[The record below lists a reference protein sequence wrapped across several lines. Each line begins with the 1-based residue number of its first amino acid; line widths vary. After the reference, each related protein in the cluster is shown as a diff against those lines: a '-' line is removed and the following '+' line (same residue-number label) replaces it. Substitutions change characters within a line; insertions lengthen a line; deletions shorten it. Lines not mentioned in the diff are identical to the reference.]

1 MREFKLFDVLRSG
14 LKRYGTILIYFGM
27 LLAFTLIRPQYCS
40 FVNFKSIL
48 LQASLLGVI
57 ASGMTLVMMTGGA
70 DLSVAAVAG
79 LSVLA
84 GLWPVVFGHTP
95 LWVGILIAVA
105 IALFIGA
112 INGVCVSLLGV
123 APFVATLGTMFL
135 AQGMQYVFSEGG
147 LSISYGF
154 PEAFKFIGMGNLLG
168 VPMPIVIF
176 LIIFLV
182 LHVATEH
189 APFGRYLRATGLN
202 QFTSELSGIRI
213 RFYTFI
219 SYVLCSLLAAILGL
233 TLCSFQTF
241 AAPDLGSSFL
251 MDSLL
256 VVLLGKTLVKNKIAI
271 YGTAF
276 GAIFLRSFETGLAMI
291 GTPVTVLNI
300 CKGTLLVCVLLL
312 TLIKQKRAETKTTAQ
327 QAA

>member
-1 MREFKLFDVLRSG
+1 MKESTIKKFAQDTV
-14 LKRYGTILIYFGM
+14 KRFGTVLIYLGM
-27 LLAFTLIRPQYCS
+27 ISVFTLIRPQYFTFS
-40 FVNFKSIL
+40 NFESIL
-48 LQASLLGVI
+48 VQASLLGII

-79 LSVLA
+79 VSVLA
-84 GLWPVVFGHTP
+84 GLWPVVFGDLP
-95 LWVGILIAVA
+95 LALGIVIALA

-112 INGVCVSLLGV
+112 INGICVSMLGV

-154 PEAFKFIGMGNLLG
+154 PDAFKFLGTGTLVG
-168 VPMPIVIF
+168 VPMPIVIY
-176 LIIFLV
+176 IVIFLT
-182 LHVATEH
+182 LHILTER
-189 APFGRYLRATGLN
+189 APFGRYLKATGLN
-202 QFTSELSGIRI
+202 QFASELSGIRI

-219 SYVLCSLLAAILGL
+219 SYVLCSMFAALLGL
-233 TLCSFQTF
+233 TLCAFQTF

-256 VVLLGKTLVKNKIAI
+256 VVLLGKTLINNKIAI
-271 YGTAF
+271 YGTTF

-291 GTPVTVLNI
+291 GTPVTILNI
-300 CKGTLLVCVLLL
+300 CKGALLVCVLLL
-312 TLIKQKRAETKTTAQ
+312 TLLKQKRAEKK
-327 QAA
+327 

>member
-1 MREFKLFDVLRSG
+1 MKETKLVDIMRVG
-14 LKRYGTILIYFGM
+14 LKRYGTILIYIGM
-27 LLAFTLIRPQYCS
+27 VLAFSLIRPQYFS
-40 FVNFKSIL
+40 FDNFKSIL
-48 LQASLLGVI
+48 VQASLLGII

-84 GLWPVVFGHTP
+84 GLWPVVFGNTP
-95 LWVGILIAVA
+95 LLVGLLISVA

-112 INGVCVSLLGV
+112 INGVCVSKLGV
-123 APFVATLGTMFL
+123 APFVATLGTMFF

-154 PEAFKFIGMGNLLG
+154 PDAFKFIGTGNLLG
-168 VPMPIVIF
+168 IPMPI
-176 LIIFLV
+176 LIYLVIFLV
-182 LHVATEH
+182 LHIATEH
-189 APFGRYLRATGLN
+189 APFGRYLKATGLN
-202 QFTSELSGIRI
+202 QFTSELSGIPI

-219 SYVLCSLLAAILGL
+219 SYVLCSLLAAVLGL
-233 TLCSFQTF
+233 TLCAFQTF

-256 VVLLGKTLVKNKIAI
+256 VVLLGKTLINNKIAI

-300 CKGTLLVCVLLL
+300 CKGTLLVGVLLL
-312 TLIKQKRAETKTTAQ
+312 TLIKQKRTQKK
-327 QAA
+327 

>member
-1 MREFKLFDVLRSG
+1 MKETTFQGLMRQI
-14 LKRYGTILIYFGM
+14 LKRWGTLLIYLGM
-27 LLAFTLIRPQYCS
+27 VLVFTAIRPQY
-40 FVNFKSIL
+40 FTFDNFKSIL
-48 LQASLLGVI
+48 VQASLLGII

-70 DLSVAAVAG
+70 DLSVASVAG
-79 LSVLA
+79 VSVLA
-84 GLWPVVFGHTP
+84 GLWPVVFGDTP
-95 LWVGILIAVA
+95 LWVGMIIAFA

-112 INGVCVSLLGV
+112 INGICVSMLGV

-154 PEAFKFIGMGNLLG
+154 PDAFKFLGTGTLVG

-176 LIIFLV
+176 LVVFLV
-182 LHVATEH
+182 LHIATER
-189 APFGRYLRATGLN
+189 APFGRYLKATGLN
-202 QFTSELSGIRI
+202 QFTSELSGIRT

-219 SYVLCSLLAAILGL
+219 SYVLCSLLAALLGL
-233 TLCSFQTF
+233 TLCAFQTF

-256 VVLLGKTLVKNKIAI
+256 VVLLGKSLINNRIAI

-276 GAIFLRSFETGLAMI
+276 GAIFLRSFETGLAMV

-312 TLIKQKRAETKTTAQ
+312 TLLKMKRAEKE
-327 QAA
+327 